1 MASSDTR
8 MKASEFERMIDS
20 ISANMVQPDAEYLGE
35 DGLMHCSVCHDRV
48 QTVVEFLGIR
58 KTVNC
63 ICSCKAAEIHQR
75 EHQQKLEE
83 YERNRR
89 KCFVETNMAD
99 WTFAKDDRQNPTLSK
114 AMENYADKFQEFRKM
129 GKGLLLYGSVG
140 TGKTYYAACIANKLL
155 DCGYKAYMTNF
166 AELTNRLQGMFDDR
180 QDFIDGLN
188 RYDLLV
194 IDDLGVERESASGYM
209 QEMVFN
215 IVDSRYRSGLPFIVT
230 TNLTA
235 DQLKNPADI
244 RYQRIYDRILERCFP
259 VEVTGASRRRKALK
273 DTHADVKAMLGL

>member
-8 MKASEFERMIDS
+8 MQVSEFERMVDS
-20 ISANMVQPDAEYLGE
+20 ISANVVRSDAEYLGE
-35 DGLMHCSVCHDRV
+35 DGLLHCAVCHDRV

-63 ICSCKAAEIHQR
+63 ICSCKANEIHKRKQM
-75 EHQQKLEE
+75 QLQEE

-99 WTFAKDDRQNPTLSK
+99 WTFAKDDRQNANISR
-114 AMENYADKFQEFRKM
+114 AMENYADKFRDFKRM

-140 TGKTYYAACIANKLL
+140 TGKTFYAACIANKLL
-155 DCGYKAYMTNF
+155 DQGFKAYMTNF
-166 AELTNRLQGMFDDR
+166 AELTNRIQGMFDDR
-180 QDFIDGLN
+180 QDFIDSLN
-188 RYDLLV
+188 KFDLLV

-273 DTHADVKAMLGL
+273 ETHADVKAMLGL